1 MGQVSAIEWTD
12 ATWNPWQG
20 CTKVSPA
27 CQNCYMFRDMPRF
40 GKDPS
45 VVAPSSDMTL
55 KLPLAKG
62 RDKQFKL
69 APGTKVF
76 TCSWSDWFHA
86 DADAWRDE
94 AWGIIR
100 KRPDLIFQIVTKR
113 TSRIQQCLPSDWGDG
128 YKNVWL
134 IATAENQEWLDKRAA
149 DLLQVPAV
157 VRGLSIE
164 PMLGPMDLVSYIGG
178 RSYRCRCGFHRTEAE
193 LIFAGGE
200 NWTCSTCQQRCHVGP
215 TIDWVIVGGESGPY
229 SRPVYPDW
237 IRSIRDQCQAAGVP
251 FFFKQWGEWCP
262 SDQHPAGFSERL
274 SSYQRHTFEETHSHS
289 FRLGK
294 AKSGRFLDGRTWDE
308 FPSLI

>member
-1 MGQVSAIEWTD
+1 
-12 ATWNPWQG
+12 
-20 CTKVSPA
+20 
-27 CQNCYMFRDMPRF
+27 MFREMERF

-86 DADAWRDE
+86 DADAWRE
-94 AWGIIR
+94 QAWGIIR

-164 PMLGPMDLVSYIGG
+164 PMLGPMDLRPFI
-178 RSYRCRCGFHRTEAE
+178 
-193 LIFAGGE
+193 
-200 NWTCSTCQQRCHVGP
+200 P
-215 TIDWVIVGGESGPY
+215 TIDWIIVGGESGNY
-229 SRPVYPDW
+229 ARPVHPDW
-237 IRSIRDQCQAAGVP
+237 VRSIRDQCQAAGVA
-251 FFFKQWGEWCP
+251 FFFKQWGEWIGWDDASYHDRAKHGEHWIC
-262 SDQHPAGFSERL
+262 SDGSLLPHSPTSELASRFGAT
-274 SSYQRHTFEETHSHS
+274 RVI
-289 FRLGK
+289 RPGK
-294 AKSGRFLDGRTWDE
+294 KLTGRIIDGRTWDQ
-308 FPSLI
+308 FPTAGC